1 MRKLHWH
8 EFWLKDR
15 GSCQFPEQPRLHRL
29 TENIGAASIILS
41 PEEVQEIEI
50 ATSKINETGNR
61 YTEQMERSTG
71 L

>member
-1 MRKLHWH
+1 
-8 EFWLKDR
+8 
-15 GSCQFPEQPRLHRL
+15 L

-41 PEEVQEIEI
+41 PEELQEIEI
-50 ATSKINETGNR
+50 AASKINVTGKR